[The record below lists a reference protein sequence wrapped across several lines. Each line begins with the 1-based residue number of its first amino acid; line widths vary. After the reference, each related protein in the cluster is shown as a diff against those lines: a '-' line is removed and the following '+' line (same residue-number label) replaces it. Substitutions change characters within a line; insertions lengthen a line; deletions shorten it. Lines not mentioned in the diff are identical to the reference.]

1 MTKLNKNKLTLLLT
15 LLLTSAIYAQT
26 NVPAVISSNQV
37 WDAAG
42 SPYIIGQNTIIN
54 NGVTV
59 DILPGTTIL
68 NSGSFKL
75 IVDGELNA
83 DGTSDSV
90 IIIDKLNFEFSNKAS
105 SYNFSTNNG
114 SHFTY
119 CFFKGNSSGGN
130 QTINLKDISLLI
142 MNCRFL
148 NHYYTIYAM
157 YSSNA
162 TNKVKVVNS
171 IFESD
176 KNAMGS
182 GYVAYMNGSNATFE
196 MDGSQVINQMGLYPP
211 ANVKI
216 TRSNF
221 YNWQGWSGFRLGHTT
236 NSAIFRCNTF
246 RKFKLN
252 MFELVLSN
260 PASSVDIS
268 NNTFDSA
275 DNFIQVSLVNGL
287 GNVPNTYIANNNFL
301 YSKLHALRIGGGNSP
316 GLYDTLDFRDNYWN
330 TLDTLVIAARIYDFR
345 DDITAAGM
353 ADFSNFLSTPV
364 SDCSEDMVSIKNK
377 KVLRYSLYPNPSS
390 GIVSIN
396 AEADAVYSVKIFD
409 MNGRLVHTHSYNGNQ
424 VTLDLSAL
432 EQACYIL
439 ELEGSGTIAR
449 QMIIINK

>member
-1 MTKLNKNKLTLLLT
+1 MTKLNKNKLTLLIAF
-15 LLLTSAIYAQT
+15 LLTSAIYAQT

-54 NGVTV
+54 TGVTV

-83 DGTSDSV
+83 DGTNDSV

-105 SYNFSTNNG
+105 SYNFSTNSG
-114 SHFTY
+114 SHFNY

-157 YSSNA
+157 YSSNVA
-162 TNKVKVVNS
+162 HKVKVVNS

-182 GYVAYMNGSNATFE
+182 GYVAYMSGGNATFE
-196 MDGSQVINQMGLYPP
+196 MDGSQVINQMGLFPP

-221 YNWQGWSGFRLGHTT
+221 YNWQSWGGFRLGHTT

-246 RKFKLN
+246 RKFRSN
-252 MFELVLSN
+252 MFELYLSN

-275 DNFIQVSLVNGL
+275 DNFIQVSLSNGL
-287 GNVPNTYIANNNFL
+287 GNPPNAIIKNNNFL

-316 GLYDTLDFRDNYWN
+316 GLFDSLDFRDNYWN

-353 ADFSNFLSTPV
+353 ADFSDFLSTPV
-364 SDCSEDMVSIKNK
+364 SDCSEDMVNIKTK
-377 KVLRYSLYPNPSS
+377 ELMQYSLFPNPST
-390 GIVSIN
+390 GKFTIN
-396 AEADAVYSVKIFD
+396 VEEASVYSVKIYD
-409 MNGRLVHTHSYNGNQ
+409 MNGRLIYKNAFDGNQ
-424 VTLDLSAL
+424 MTVDLSSL
-432 EQACYIL
+432 EPAFYIL
-439 ELEGSGTIAR
+439 ELEGNGTVSRKKIL
-449 QMIIINK
+449 INR